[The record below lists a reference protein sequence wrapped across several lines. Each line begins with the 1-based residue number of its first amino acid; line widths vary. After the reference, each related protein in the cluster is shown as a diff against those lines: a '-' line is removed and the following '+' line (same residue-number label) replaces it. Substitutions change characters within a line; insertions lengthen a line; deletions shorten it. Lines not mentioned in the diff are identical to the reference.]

1 MAKQKQPKMKPAE
14 AVQVLANEVNQMK
27 SVVKQMT
34 QDLIQSR
41 AFLQEVARVLES
53 YIEFDGKQDSFTK
66 YMIDLGEQAKKE
78 QEENDNQRNEQ
89 ADGKDTDGDKENEGV
104 RAEGVRT

>member
-27 SVVKQMT
+27 SVVKQMP

-78 QEENDNQRNEQ
+78 QEENDNKRNESSNEENSS
-89 ADGKDTDGDKENEGV
+89 DDKSHEGIGTEGV
-104 RAEGVRT
+104 RA